1 VSADVTEFPRTEQL
15 IVEVFVRDIAR
26 SKEFYQGIGFAVAED
41 RGGFVILNWEGLS
54 LFLDEKPNL
63 PPATT
68 TRVNVRIMV
77 ADVDEYWRRAQTLG
91 APVFAPI
98 GNREY
103 GLRDFI
109 ILDPDGFGLRFA
121 APIRR

>member
-1 VSADVTEFPRTEQL
+1 MTDATESPKLEQL
-15 IVEVFVRDIAR
+15 IVEVFVRDMAR
-26 SKEFYQGIGFAVAED
+26 SKEFYRSLGFVVAED
-41 RGGFVILNWEGLS
+41 RGAFVILTWNGLS

-68 TRVNVRIMV
+68 TRVNLRIMV
-77 ADVDEYWRRAQTLG
+77 ADVDEHWRLAQTVG

-98 GNREY
+98 GDREY

-121 APIRR
+121 SPIRR